1 MVKKGLARGLENLFP
16 DESKSE
22 RSDDTK
28 NGKSSASID
37 KSSKQNNKEKVK
49 EKIVEKIVEKE
60 VIVKEPAE
68 IKVNINEIEPNREQ
82 PRKNFDED
90 SLDELTESIKQ
101 YGILQPLLVQKKD
114 DYYEIIAGE
123 RRWRAAK
130 KAGIKE
136 IPVIIRDYSE
146 QEIVQIAL
154 IENIQREDLNPIEEA
169 LAFQRLIND
178 YKLKQDEVA
187 EKVSKSRVTVTNSL
201 RLLKLDK
208 RVQEMLISEMIT
220 AGHART
226 LLGIE
231 DGDKQYMVAMKIFDE
246 KLSVREIEKLIK
258 NIVNGGTEKNET
270 KKPENDFIFRDYE
283 EKLNTA
289 LGSKVTIKNKDKN
302 KGKIE
307 INYTSI
313 EEFERIVEII
323 NKGR

>member
-1 MVKKGLARGLENLFP
+1 MHIWLLQKKLFPKTVDGGEVMAKPKLGRGLGSLIE
-16 DESKSE
+16 
-22 RSDDTK
+22 DT
-28 NGKSSASID
+28 A
-37 KSSKQNNKEKVK
+37 
-49 EKIVEKIVEKE
+49 
-60 VIVKEPAE
+60 
-68 IKVNINEIEPNREQ
+68 INEDDSVKLLRITQIEPNKNQ
-82 PRKNFDED
+82 PRHKFDDDKIE
-90 SLDELTESIKQ
+90 ELSESIKEH
-101 YGILQPLLVQKKD
+101 GIIQP
-114 DYYEIIAGE
+114 IIVVKSNNMYKIVAGE

-146 QEIVQIAL
+146 QEIVEIAL

-258 NIVNGGTEKNET
+258 NIVNGETEKNET